1 MGCPN
6 GDVKNPELEYISVY
20 ELIRLPGVQLDIT
33 FSPAPLE
40 KIKNQFIRRRIW
52 MAKKRSQ
59 DKPLMMPLDQGL
71 EIPNSIPM
79 GATMS
84 RCALAL
90 LTD

>member
-1 MGCPN
+1 
-6 GDVKNPELEYISVY
+6 
-20 ELIRLPGVQLDIT
+20 
-33 FSPAPLE
+33 
-40 KIKNQFIRRRIW
+40 